1 MNTTGIGAPAGD
13 EGGSA
18 AVEERPN
25 EIAGAVALLGP
36 GLADRVID
44 GKDEASTQAAA
55 GPVGP
60 EAAAEDN
67 GHDGEDATAADDII
81 SPAPAIDTAKESI
94 AAARTDEGT
103 PAAETIEVQG
113 QPASGTSPGD
123 DTPGASSG
131 EDESADDDELAV
143 PQLLKQALESLL
155 DESTGR
161 LVAFED
167 FECEVDDRAFE
178 SEWLGK
184 HTPISLAVF
193 GAEVA
198 KTGKC
203 TFHVDR
209 NGKLLGD
216 RVQYRLA
223 RENGAQITLCVHQDL
238 SDDQKRD
245 FILRLQAR
253 ERRRTGKENRE
264 LDRRTIEALLA
275 LGMSY
280 ETIAKM
286 AGVSPNTV
294 RNIETRAA
302 NDPKSKLVNTKRD
315 RRLKW
320 STPENIAEAHR
331 LRAEGKNNSQIAKAL
346 GTTPATIGKLFKDRG
361 PQANAKIKEEPNPT
375 PETAPDQSPPTPSQV
390 DTTRVPD
397 DGIPNV
403 VRLHLEHRGL
413 RGVLAAKEYAK
424 LLKPQQD
431 DAREKIE
438 GSPSTRTSFLS
449 PTSITERP
457 PPSQRRSWRGT
468 FSPPGRRVPHDL
480 DRPRRP
486 QFVLR
491 PGASPGR
498 PGPHEVR
505 AALGSCLSPQSQ
517 ERATEMSLSVS
528 APPSI
533 AADVWHSAAAKHPVG
548 SVVRGVVHNVTN
560 YGVFVEI
567 AEGVDGLVHV
577 TDPGLVRL
585 GVPEAGAEVNVRI
598 ESFDPVRR
606 RVGLGLIS
614 K

>member
-1 MNTTGIGAPAGD
+1 MDMTGIGAPVGD

-18 AVEERPN
+18 AVEERPD
-25 EIAGAVALLGP
+25 EITGAVALVGP
-36 GLADRVID
+36 RLPDGVID
-44 GKDEASTQAAA
+44 DEDEANLQSAA
-55 GPVGP
+55 GPVGQ
-60 EAAAEDN
+60 EATAEDD
-67 GHDGEDATAADDII
+67 GHDGQEATVADDII
-81 SPAPAIDTAKESI
+81 SPAAAIDTADESG
-94 AAARTDEGT
+94 AAGR
-103 PAAETIEVQG
+103 AEESNPTAVATESDG
-113 QPASGTSPGD
+113 QPASDTSPGD
-123 DTPGASSG
+123 DTPGTSSREG
-131 EDESADDDELAV
+131 ESADDDEQAV
-143 PQLLKQALESLL
+143 PLLLKQALESLL
-155 DESTGR
+155 DESTGE
-161 LVAFED
+161 LVALED
-167 FECEVDDRAFE
+167 FECAVDDRAFE
-178 SEWLGK
+178 DEWLGS

-193 GAEVA
+193 GAELA

-286 AGVSPNTV
+286 AGVCPNTA

-438 GSPSTRTSFLS
+438 GL
-449 PTSITERP
+449 
-457 PPSQRRSWRGT
+457 
-468 FSPPGRRVPHDL
+468 
-480 DRPRRP
+480 
-486 QFVLR
+486 
-491 PGASPGR
+491 
-498 PGPHEVR
+498 
-505 AALGSCLSPQSQ
+505 
-517 ERATEMSLSVS
+517 
-528 APPSI
+528 
-533 AADVWHSAAAKHPVG
+533 AKHKDELLK
-548 SVVRGVVHNVTN
+548 SYIYHREAAT
-560 YGVFVEI
+560 F
-567 AEGVDGLVHV
+567 AEAELERHLLAAGK
-577 TDPGLVRL
+577 
-585 GVPEAGAEVNVRI
+585 AGAA
-598 ESFDPVRR
+598 
-606 RVGLGLIS
+606 
-614 K
+614 